1 MELQRFI
8 EHEVA
13 GYQVLVEFSDDE
25 GALAFS
31 EWLQDYGFKLFRS
44 REEEA

>member
-1 MELQRFI
+1 MELERFI
-8 EHEVA
+8 QHELSDF
-13 GYQVLVEFSDDE
+13 QVMVEFNDDYE
-25 GALAFS
+25 ALAFS